1 MDITTLDMELLITIL
16 LIIAVIGTVA
26 YAISGALT

>member
-26 YAISGALT
+26 YTTSGALT